1 MRENGSGRATA
12 RVVPT
17 ERQRDVEDSTP
28 YKREALDYVFR
39 GCACSPCGNVILWR
53 IICKSVQRQG
63 GSKEGRSPLLCRFK
77 GGVQGRGNRNP
88 LPWRAFSFCPLSLC
102 TSKEKMD
109 ADPPGQNDQRGPPR
123 AAAPTG
129 EDERTGRGGGGA
141 SPVPNKNMGGSSPP
155 RFIRSSAGKIPRRR
169 TGPPARGSAASS
181 SGDTSRRSCRCRR
194 AGSVRRS

>member
-17 ERQRDVEDSTP
+17 ERQRDVEDPTP

-39 GCACSPCGNVILWR
+39 GGGCRPCGNVILWR

-77 GGVQGRGNRNP
+77 GRVQGRGNRNP

-109 ADPPGQNDQRGPPR
+109 TDPPGQNDKRRPPG
-123 AAAPTG
+123 ASAPTSG
-129 EDERTGRGGGGA
+129 DGA
-141 SPVPNKNMGGSSPP
+141 RATAGQIKKRDGSFLPSPVMAKGL
-155 RFIRSSAGKIPRRR
+155 I
-169 TGPPARGSAASS
+169 
-181 SGDTSRRSCRCRR
+181 SCP
-194 AGSVRRS
+194 